1 MPDNP
6 SRRDFLMTTAA
17 TAAVIGTAGPTAPGA
32 GAAVPPSALEPSS
45 IYTRKL
51 GIKPVVNGVGVV
63 TSLGGTIM
71 PPEVVDA
78 MVEASRFF
86 IPLTELQEKVGA
98 RVASLL
104 GVPAAMV
111 SCGAASGITCA
122 TAACIAGG
130 DVAKIRQL
138 PDTAG
143 LKNEI
148 VQQKSHR
155 SGYEAQMTLVGAK
168 IIWVE
173 TRQELDAAINERT
186 AMMFFLNKADPN
198 GKIQRGEWIDVARQR
213 GVFTFNDAA
222 SDVPP
227 PERLWA
233 YVKEGFDLVAF
244 SGGKGLLGPQATG
257 FLLGRADLVRAAQ
270 HAISPHGG
278 IGRGMKVGKE
288 EMMGALAALERYL
301 KVDHEAERKELDRR
315 ADHMLRALSGLP
327 HVVVEL
333 QVPEIANRVPH
344 IAVTWNE
351 SALGLSTQNLVGR
364 LRGGDPPIWVSP
376 AGEAGVRVSMWM
388 LRGDEHELIASRLR
402 DLLRQA

>member
-1 MPDNP
+1 MTDKP
-6 SRRDFLMTTAA
+6 SRRDFLKTTAA
-17 TAAVIGTAGPTAPGA
+17 TAAVIGTAGPAAPVM
-32 GAAVPPSALEPSS
+32 GAAVPPTALDRSS

-71 PPEVVDA
+71 PPEVVEA

-86 IPLTELQEKVGA
+86 IPFAELQEKVGE

-122 TAACIAGG
+122 TAACVAGG
-130 DVAKIRQL
+130 DVEKIRQL

-143 LKNEI
+143 MKNEI

-155 SGYEAQMTLVGAK
+155 SGYEAQMTLVGTK

-186 AMMFFLNKADPN
+186 AMMFFLNKADPDGN
-198 GKIQRGEWIDVARQR
+198 IKRHEWIDVARQR

-227 PERLWA
+227 AERLWT
-233 YVKEGFDLVAF
+233 YVREGFDLVAF

-301 KVDHEAERKELDRR
+301 TVDHDGERKELDRR
-315 ADHMLRALSGLP
+315 ADHVLRALSGLP
-327 HVVVEL
+327 HVSAEL
-333 QVPEIANRVPH
+333 YVPEIANRVPH
-344 IAVTWNE
+344 VSVTWNE
-351 SALGLSTQNLVGR
+351 TALGLSTQDLVGK

-402 DLLRQA
+402 DLLRRT

>member
-1 MPDNP
+1 
-6 SRRDFLMTTAA
+6 
-17 TAAVIGTAGPTAPGA
+17 
-32 GAAVPPSALEPSS
+32 
-45 IYTRKL
+45 
-51 GIKPVVNGVGVV
+51 
-63 TSLGGTIM
+63 M

-104 GVPAAMV
+104 GVPGGHGV
-111 SCGAASGITCA
+111 LRRGLGITCA
-122 TAACIAGG
+122 TAACVVGG
-130 DVAKIRQL
+130 DVEKIRQL

-155 SGYEAQMTLVGAK
+155 SGYEAQMTLLGAK

-186 AMMFFLNKADPN
+186 AMMFFLNKADPD
-198 GKIQRGEWIDVARQR
+198 GRSSG
-213 GVFTFNDAA
+213 A
-222 SDVPP
+222 SGSTWPGSGASPPSMTPP
-227 PERLWA
+227 PTCRRPNASGL
-233 YVKEGFDLVAF
+233 VLREGFDWPLTF

-288 EMMGALAALERYL
+288 EMMGALVALERYL
-301 KVDHEAERKELDRR
+301 TVDHDAERKELDRR
-315 ADHMLRALSGLP
+315 ADYMLRALSGLP
-327 HVVVEL
+327 HVSAEL
-333 QVPEIANRVPH
+333 HVPEIANRVPH
-344 IAVTWNE
+344 VAVKWNE
-351 SALGLSTQNLVGR
+351 RALGLSTEDLVGR
-364 LRGGDPPIWVSP
+364 LRGGDRPIRVSP
-376 AGEAGVRVSMWM
+376 AGEAGVQVSMWM
-388 LRGDEHELIASRLR
+388 LRGDEHELVASRLR